1 MPLLTPTELLDKI
14 HLLDQ
19 SQRLEEG
26 LVQYLDPQE
35 PAEVEVVLVLQIKPL
50 VQAPPVKE
58 ITVL

>member
-1 MPLLTPTELLDKI
+1 
-14 HLLDQ
+14 
-19 SQRLEEG
+19 
-26 LVQYLDPQE
+26 LDPQE